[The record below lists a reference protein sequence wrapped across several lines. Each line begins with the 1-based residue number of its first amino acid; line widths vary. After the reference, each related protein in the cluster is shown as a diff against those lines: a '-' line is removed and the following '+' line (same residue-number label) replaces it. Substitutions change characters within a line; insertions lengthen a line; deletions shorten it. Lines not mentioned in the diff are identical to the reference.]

1 MAVDV
6 LIFFGISML
15 LLGFEEAIKQHFD
28 LSSLL
33 AVMVMG
39 MVVLLK
45 IPEKAKCISKGYEGI

>member
-15 LLGFEEAIKQHFD
+15 LLGFEEAIKQYFD
-28 LSSLL
+28 ISSLL
-33 AVMVMG
+33 AFMVMG

-45 IPEKAKCISKGYEGI
+45 IAEKAKFISKGYEGI